1 MKKLLLLL
9 VFFTCCN
16 WTQAQL
22 QATLNVDSNPTPEL
36 SEWVNRNNLAI
47 LTVTNPTPGLLVEYR
62 IKVSL
67 LLDGDVKLMTDETVP
82 YMEAD
87 FGTETFL
94 ADELIPYNAVQ
105 FVDTGFRDQISRT
118 GMLPPGSYSFCV
130 ELLNREGRGLT
141 QPEQI
146 CRPMIITDYQMPELL
161 SPVDG
166 KVIDPLLIN
175 SLMFQWTPLVPVPD
189 AMTGITYLIAV
200 SEVQK
205 GQTPSQ
211 AFSVNYP
218 IIEEEVTIGTQF
230 IWPLDIPAP
239 DEDQQY
245 VWGIKPMT
253 REGNT
258 YRSQNNGFV
267 DYGVF
272 MIRGNNKSGDAD
284 DIVNTKDGRVQDGV
298 IFNCKI
304 NPIDLSDELFFIEN
318 GDITTV
324 DLHGISIIQNQFWM
338 QVTGAI
344 DPTKYQLVTSIDWG
358 CTHSMD
364 IVPFNTASKIHDYN
378 NSGDNS
384 ITSATSI
391 KINMELRPIAPGL
404 APCNI
409 EIIKL
414 LNDPSRGQD
423 DIIDYCNVPLPLL
436 KDHVVIRRH
445 DMPLVENHILF
456 DGLDQ
461 STTAFFTHNN
471 ITNTDDYIIDYMIID
486 HSDYQSLSG
495 GVSIDPYK
503 NTAENGALLPIPDS
517 YCVRMRV
524 RKKSNWEVLCL
535 FEFCLQMPEDLKN
548 EMEDELMIG
557 DFNSGNQKKE
567 PKLKC
572 NNKDPEDLKQYLTI
586 TNDSNPSNPFF
597 YTITDLMQLG
607 NAFQIQVLG
616 GIYPGTYRVEKTIK
630 WSTYNFDTKTSYNSS
645 SAVFDYSK
653 SLYAELKKDLPDQ
666 ICFQID
672 LIKIDGQEVVCTTN
686 LCIDNI
692 YPEDYE
698 PPKDDDTT
706 SNDDTTDD
714 DDQTDEEDIPIDS
727 CDCDPESV
735 DTSALHLVL
744 GKTDHLKN
752 LTIYGLDDLRNDF
765 IDCSQNGDLAVG
777 DTIATSV
784 LWHDGYSAHGEDNT
798 DSDFYIYNNGVYP
811 LEEQDDICV
820 YFLITKADGS
830 TCEQEFCIPVPEEF
844 KLENMPCECDED
856 TAEVEPVLTLL
867 RPDAVAEPREILF
880 GGIIAYRDYLLSCNS
895 DYSLATHSME
905 VTINW
910 DDEHN
915 AESID
920 NSGPFTH
927 TYDSDE
933 YQIPEE
939 LCVTF
944 SIAPLFPSSE
954 GEACDTMIC
963 LPVPEEWLELNTPA
977 VGDGDL
983 AAGDSLF
990 AGEHV
995 DGQGEFEIIVDTIT
1009 GDGPFSGTG
1018 VTHIPWLLAN
1028 VAVEFTDI
1036 TVDADANLVSGE
1048 ITVVVADTAP
1058 VYPYGCVGMGHD
1070 NAEDIQAWLTTDGA
1084 IVDYTPALPFLA
1096 PLEAPF
1102 GINFPSGDIIAV
1114 SSMVFKPTKSEFNL
1128 LVIKQFEPDVNP
1140 DQVLGFKACDTD
1152 FHLAAP
1158 VWPPERL
1165 ELLEDITL
1173 GNVNNKITFTFK
1185 APVPGTNPG
1194 CYIEWGSTGIT
1205 NYAVEL
1211 DVDFTRE
1218 WLIPVDEI
1226 DGTEKSTANLV
1237 GMGVAWDGL
1246 VLTGNLEESILS
1258 ATIPNPDDGTPTDTG
1273 AHDFIILADE
1283 IAMDMA
1289 DTLNTPGMTFPPIY
1303 TGETS
1308 NLFRGFYMDELT
1320 VKFSPNKM
1328 NTPGG
1333 DPIEVSIND
1342 MIIDNTGITL
1352 TAEAENLI
1360 AFGGAEVGD
1369 MVASIDRVYLE
1380 ILSSNFVEAGVEG
1393 RIAIPVNE
1401 GNGLDN
1407 SLAYTALFNNPLD
1420 PALNNNFQII
1430 LEPDQPIQNDLF
1442 GGGQFTLDE
1451 TSNLTGYFD
1460 KDKKTFTMDLNGDFA
1475 WEDATVGPVDQINM
1489 ELGFEGLGF
1498 DYDSSL
1504 ASNKLTFDQGTWA
1517 FASPQKKV
1525 ANFPVTIEEIDF
1537 IQMPTT
1543 GNQLMHGK
1551 LMFDV
1556 IFNLSDKIG
1565 GRSTL
1570 GIEGAISDTKL
1581 SGGKTFDPELI
1592 GAVVDEIH
1600 ISADM
1605 AAVKIDGSLF
1615 LRANDPTFGN
1625 GFLGTLDAEFKAGGI
1640 KVEALAEFGNTTYGH
1655 TGPYR
1660 YWRVEAA
1667 ATFPAPGIT
1676 FLPGMAF
1683 RGFGGGAF
1691 KNMIATPDG
1700 SDFTF
1705 TPEYDQ
1711 LGFRANAVL
1720 ATTPKEE
1727 TFNADVGLL
1736 AAFSGSGGMTNIAFT
1751 GDFYVGAKIV
1761 DRSKAKIDGAVG
1773 VSYNFPDKHFLL
1785 TAAVNIN
1792 APPITTPSPMNLIL
1806 DIDGKKNEWFFKF
1819 GVPDYPNTVNVSGVT
1834 LYEYLMFG
1842 NKIPNP
1848 GGFTS
1853 TFETNY
1859 YNAVGNYPYAG
1870 TTGAGGVGDD
1880 TAQGKGF
1887 ALGIG
1892 FMFDKGGEYEIT
1904 NFGSGEKK
1912 HVLNWDLSAG
1922 AELHLS
1928 YMQYVG
1934 SCGGYTPLGIN
1945 GYRAKGGLGMYG
1957 TASAGV
1963 TRYKK
1968 NGSTKWNINI
1978 ASIKAGAWITGEFP
1992 KPVYA
1997 AGAVEGEVGLFDDL
2011 ISFDFYQSF
2020 EYGTYCTNSVGS
2032 AGAPVTQGDAA
2043 AEQQNAL
2050 ITYVKASPIADF
2062 PLDQPIIAKF
2072 GLNPDEVFDVS
2083 EQQSNGTVEMRTFR
2097 LMTTVTLKIENESTN
2112 TWDPIA
2118 IKESQNNLGEYLY
2131 IQKPPMGSMA
2141 AGPAIMMSPAP
2152 SFGLLGVAPAA
2163 SMYVSSPA
2171 MGISGVTPAAAAAAG
2186 PSGVTS
2192 YPVTPSSDYDDL
2204 PPDPDPV
2211 VNNLEDNRRYKFTV
2225 IASLQEYN
2233 GTSWVF
2239 AFKNDGTPVTQT
2251 IVKTFSTG
2259 PLVMVSAGAAT
2270 F

>member
-1 MKKLLLLL
+1 MKKIVLFLAFITSFNF
-9 VFFTCCN
+9 VT
-16 WTQAQL
+16 AQL

-36 SEWVNRNNLAI
+36 NEWVNRNNLAI
-47 LTVTNPTPGLLVEYR
+47 LTVTNSSQTFMPEYR

-67 LLDGDVKLMTDETVP
+67 LLDGDMKLMTDESVP
-82 YMEAD
+82 YMVAD

-105 FVDTGFRDQISRT
+105 FIDPSFRDQIART
-118 GMLPPGSYSFCV
+118 GMLPPGTYSFCV
-130 ELLNREGRGLT
+130 ELLDREGRSLT

-166 KVIDPLLIN
+166 KIINPLLIN

-189 AMTGITYLIAV
+189 AMTGISYLIAV
-200 SEVQK
+200 SEVQP
-205 GQTPSQ
+205 GQTASQ

-218 IIEEEVTIGTQF
+218 IIEEEVVTGTQF
-230 IWPLDIPAP
+230 IWPLDLPAP

-258 YRSQNNGFV
+258 YRAQNNGFV
-267 DYGVF
+267 DYGSF
-272 MIRGNNKSGDAD
+272 MIRGNNKSGDVKGD
-284 DIVNTKDGRVQDGV
+284 GNDNFTSNKKDTTVPV
-298 IFNCKI
+298 IMNC
-304 NPIDLSDELFFIEN
+304 SS
-318 GDITTV
+318 DITTLSNDLFFMDTGNNNEF
-324 DLHGISIIQNQFWM
+324 DLHGLAVVTNQYWM
-338 QVTGAI
+338 QTVGGFQ
-344 DPTKYQLVTSIDWG
+344 PQNYQMESYIDWG
-358 CTHSMD
+358 ALPTDYFANNDQNRRFDYNPFINNSSYTLPDFIYVNLKLTSFKNGQICMVKIPVKLKDSTRKQDEVNNAKECDFPSQSEFENVVNFVNTSPDDPLKIELAD
-364 IVPFNTASKIHDYN
+364 IKAFTMMVKASIANGGDLTDVNTFLDIYFCGDDVPENNGDGMNITASHSYAFPCAAQADFSINEICFVYRTKTMLNGKLIECSKTYCIDLPQETIEAISNITAPGGDDVQNNDSEECACLNGSDVTIPELTLETSTNDAGDEHTFEITDGDAALQSIIDCMASQELFEGSENMDGHPEYN
-378 NSGDNS
+378 VQSGFFTGTVTYDWHAPMVISDPNS
-384 ITSATSI
+384 IHTYT
-391 KINMELRPIAPGL
+391 
-404 APCNI
+404 
-409 EIIKL
+409 
-414 LNDPSRGQD
+414 
-423 DIIDYCNVPLPLL
+423 
-436 KDHVVIRRH
+436 
-445 DMPLVENHILF
+445 
-456 DGLDQ
+456 
-461 STTAFFTHNN
+461 
-471 ITNTDDYIIDYMIID
+471 
-486 HSDYQSLSG
+486 
-495 GVSIDPYK
+495 
-503 NTAENGALLPIPDS
+503 
-517 YCVRMRV
+517 
-524 RKKSNWEVLCL
+524 
-535 FEFCLQMPEDLKN
+535 
-548 EMEDELMIG
+548 
-557 DFNSGNQKKE
+557 
-567 PKLKC
+567 
-572 NNKDPEDLKQYLTI
+572 
-586 TNDSNPSNPFF
+586 
-597 YTITDLMQLG
+597 TITDDNPLPEFINVTFTIVNS
-607 NAFQIQVLG
+607 NAG
-616 GIYPGTYRVEKTIK
+616 
-630 WSTYNFDTKTSYNSS
+630 
-645 SAVFDYSK
+645 
-653 SLYAELKKDLPDQ
+653 
-666 ICFQID
+666 
-672 LIKIDGQEVVCTTN
+672 
-686 LCIDNI
+686 
-692 YPEDYE
+692 
-698 PPKDDDTT
+698 
-706 SNDDTTDD
+706 
-714 DDQTDEEDIPIDS
+714 
-727 CDCDPESV
+727 
-735 DTSALHLVL
+735 
-744 GKTDHLKN
+744 
-752 LTIYGLDDLRNDF
+752 
-765 IDCSQNGDLAVG
+765 IDCSFTQNV
-777 DTIATSV
+777 
-784 LWHDGYSAHGEDNT
+784 
-798 DSDFYIYNNGVYP
+798 
-811 LEEQDDICV
+811 
-820 YFLITKADGS
+820 
-830 TCEQEFCIPVPEEF
+830 PVPQEILDE
-844 KLENMPCECDED
+844 LNGTDCECDED
-856 TAEVEPVLTLL
+856 TTEVAPELTLL
-867 RPDAVAEPREILF
+867 RPDAVEEPREILF
-880 GGIIAYRDYLLSCNS
+880 GGIIAYRDYLLNCNS
-895 DYSLATHSME
+895 DYSLATHSMDI
-905 VTINW
+905 TINW
-910 DDEHN
+910 GEEHS
-915 AESID
+915 AEPID

-927 TYDSDE
+927 AYDSDE
-933 YQIPEE
+933 HLIPEE

-944 SIAPLFPSSE
+944 SIAKLFPSSE

-963 LPVPEEWLELNTPA
+963 VPVPEEWLALNTPA
-977 VGDGDL
+977 EGDGDL
-983 AAGDSLF
+983 AIGDSLF

-995 DGQGEFEIIVDTIT
+995 SGQGEFEIIVETLT
-1009 GDGPFSGTG
+1009 GTGPFSGTG

-1036 TVDADANLVSGE
+1036 TVDDDANLVSGE
-1048 ITVVVADTAP
+1048 ITVVVSDDAP

-1070 NAEDIQAWLTTDGA
+1070 DADDIQAWLTTDGA
-1084 IVDYTPALPFLA
+1084 IVDYMPALPFVA

-1114 SSMVFKPTKSEFNL
+1114 SSMVFKPSKSEFNL

-1185 APVPGTNPG
+1185 APVPGTSPG
-1194 CYIEWGSTGIT
+1194 CYIEWGSSGIT

-1237 GMGVAWDGL
+1237 GAGVAWDGL

-1303 TGETS
+1303 TGETT

-1328 NTPGG
+1328 TTPGG
-1333 DPIEVSIND
+1333 PVEVSIND

-1352 TAEAENLI
+1352 TAEVENLI

-1442 GGGQFTLDE
+1442 GGGAFTLDE

-1504 ASNKLTFDQGTWA
+1504 ATNKLTFDKGTWA

-1565 GRSTL
+1565 GRSSL
-1570 GIEGAISDTKL
+1570 GIEGAIADTKL

-1592 GAVVDEIH
+1592 GVVIDS
-1600 ISADM
+1600 ISVTADM
-1605 AAVKIDGSLF
+1605 AAVKIDGAIGF
-1615 LRANDPTFGN
+1615 RTDDPVYGN
-1625 GFLGTLDAEFKAGGI
+1625 GFIGTLDAEFKAGGI
-1640 KVEALAEFGNTTYGH
+1640 KVGALAEFGNTTYGH

-1676 FLPGMAF
+1676 FLPGMSF

-1700 SDFTF
+1700 SDFIF

-1711 LGFRANAVL
+1711 IGFRANAVL

-1736 AAFSGSGGMTNIAFT
+1736 AAFSGSGGMTNIGFT

-1761 DRSKAKIDGAVG
+1761 DRSKAKIDGTVG
-1773 VSYNFPDKHFLL
+1773 VTYNHPNKRFTLVAD
-1785 TAAVNIN
+1785 VNIN
-1792 APPITTPSPMNLIL
+1792 APPITTPSPMGLIL

-1819 GVPDYPNTVNVSGVT
+1819 GVPDDPNTVKVSGIT

-1842 NKIPNP
+1842 NTIPNP

-1853 TFETNY
+1853 TFENNY

-1870 TTGAGGVGDD
+1870 TTGTGGVGDD

-1892 FMFDKGGEYEIT
+1892 FMFDKDGEYEVT
-1904 NFGSGEKK
+1904 DFNNGDPK
-1912 HVLNWDLSAG
+1912 HELYWDLSAG

-1928 YMQYVG
+1928 YIQYVG

-1957 TASAGV
+1957 TAMAGV
-1963 TRYKK
+1963 RRYK
-1968 NGSTKWNINI
+1968 NTNHSEIKWNINL

-2020 EYGTYCTNSVGS
+2020 EYGTYCTNPVGS

-2043 AEQQNAL
+2043 AEQANAL
-2050 ITYVKASPIADF
+2050 ITYVKASPSSEF
-2062 PLDQPIIAKF
+2062 PLTQPVIAKF
-2072 GLNPDEVFDVS
+2072 GLNPDEIFDVS
-2083 EQQSNGTVEMRTFR
+2083 EQQSNGTVEMRTFK
-2097 LMTTVTLKIENESTN
+2097 MVKTQTFKIENET
-2112 TWDPIA
+2112 TGAWETVA
-2118 IKESQNNLGEYLY
+2118 INQSQNNLGEFLY
-2131 IQKPPMGSMA
+2131 TKKPPMGAAM
-2141 AGPAIMMSPAP
+2141 AGPAVIAMPPAP
-2152 SFGLLGVAPAA
+2152 SFGSFAVAAPAA
-2163 SMYVSSPA
+2163 AYVSSPA
-2171 MGISGVTPAAAAAAG
+2171 LGISGAAVSGAAVAG
-2186 PSGVTS
+2186 PSGLTS
-2192 YPVTPSSDYDDL
+2192 YPVTPSDDYDDL

-2211 VNNLEDNRRYKFTV
+2211 INDLEDDRRYQFTV
-2225 IASLQEYN
+2225 TAVLKEYN
-2233 GTSWVF
+2233 GTGWTT
-2239 AFKNDGTPVTQT
+2239 ALKNDGTPVTQT
-2251 IVKTFSTG
+2251 ITKTFSTG
-2259 PLVMVSAGAAT
+2259 PMIAVSAGAAT

>member
-1 MKKLLLLL
+1 MKKIVLVL
-9 VFFTCCN
+9 VFMISCS
-16 WTQAQL
+16 WAHAQL

-36 SEWVNRNNLAI
+36 SEWTNRNNLAI
-47 LTVTNPTPGLLVEYR
+47 LTVTNPNPGVLIDYQ
-62 IKVSL
+62 IKVTL
-67 LLDGDVKLMTDETVP
+67 LLDNDVKLVTDNTVP
-82 YMEAD
+82 YMVAD

-118 GMLPPGSYSFCV
+118 GMLPPGSYSFCI
-130 ELLNREGRGLT
+130 ELIDREGRSLT

-161 SPVDG
+161 SPVGG

-189 AMTGITYLIAV
+189 MQTGISYLIAV
-200 SEVQK
+200 SEVQP

-218 IIEEEVTIGTQF
+218 IIEEEVTVGTQF
-230 IWPLDIPAP
+230 IWPLDLPAP

-258 YRSQNNGFV
+258 YRAQNNGFV

-272 MIRGNNKSGDAD
+272 MIRGNNKSGDGGNRGND
-284 DIVNTKDGRVQDGV
+284 KSGGVDCSMPNDLFTNHLSPSIVNDKLVINGLDIALDTYCGYLGLTSNCYETVTTDWSNIISHTSGISSWTETLSFYDIQNEEKPKCPKNICFTIEVEVLVDGVPTMCSHTFCLDLDKNLRNDMEDIADTFYQDGLDKKEKKEEDQEA
-298 IFNCKI
+298 FYQSHKNALDC
-304 NPIDLSDELFFIEN
+304 EN
-318 GDITTV
+318 GDEQALLDIFIYQAMYPDHPETVVILALDALRLTYLSQVTNGTYDFNEYAVTTV
-324 DLHGISIIQNQFWM
+324 FDWGDVSNYDTQPGNIADHNYVGMALAGGFTIPKEVCITIEVTDKTFQELTCSITICKDIPQEQLDLIKDLLEEAQENLENGSNDNDEECACLDNSSVSIPDLTMEYEVNGAGDEHTLTIPGSPAALQSIIDCMASQEQFDGDENM
-338 QVTGAI
+338 DGHPEYNYQSGFFTGTVTHQWHIPDA
-344 DPTKYQLVTSIDWG
+344 
-358 CTHSMD
+358 M
-364 IVPFNTASKIHDYN
+364 
-378 NSGDNS
+378 
-384 ITSATSI
+384 
-391 KINMELRPIAPGL
+391 
-404 APCNI
+404 
-409 EIIKL
+409 
-414 LNDPSRGQD
+414 NDPSNTHMFTELD
-423 DIIDYCNVPLPLL
+423 DDEEPLPEFVTVTFHIVNPNA
-436 KDHVVIRRH
+436 DIDCYFTQDVPVPH
-445 DMPLVENHILF
+445 DAYNAI
-456 DGLDQ
+456 
-461 STTAFFTHNN
+461 
-471 ITNTDDYIIDYMIID
+471 
-486 HSDYQSLSG
+486 
-495 GVSIDPYK
+495 
-503 NTAENGALLPIPDS
+503 NGTEE
-517 YCVRMRV
+517 C
-524 RKKSNWEVLCL
+524 EC
-535 FEFCLQMPEDLKN
+535 
-548 EMEDELMIG
+548 
-557 DFNSGNQKKE
+557 
-567 PKLKC
+567 
-572 NNKDPEDLKQYLTI
+572 
-586 TNDSNPSNPFF
+586 
-597 YTITDLMQLG
+597 
-607 NAFQIQVLG
+607 
-616 GIYPGTYRVEKTIK
+616 
-630 WSTYNFDTKTSYNSS
+630 
-645 SAVFDYSK
+645 
-653 SLYAELKKDLPDQ
+653 
-666 ICFQID
+666 
-672 LIKIDGQEVVCTTN
+672 
-686 LCIDNI
+686 
-692 YPEDYE
+692 
-698 PPKDDDTT
+698 DDDTAL
-706 SNDDTTDD
+706 
-714 DDQTDEEDIPIDS
+714 DE
-727 CDCDPESV
+727 PE
-735 DTSALHLVL
+735 
-744 GKTDHLKN
+744 
-752 LTIYGLDDLRNDF
+752 
-765 IDCSQNGDLAVG
+765 
-777 DTIATSV
+777 
-784 LWHDGYSAHGEDNT
+784 
-798 DSDFYIYNNGVYP
+798 
-811 LEEQDDICV
+811 
-820 YFLITKADGS
+820 
-830 TCEQEFCIPVPEEF
+830 
-844 KLENMPCECDED
+844 
-856 TAEVEPVLTLL
+856 LTLL
-867 RPDAVAEPREILF
+867 RPDAVEEPREILF
-880 GGIIAYRDYLLSCNS
+880 GGIIAYRDYLLNCNS
-895 DYSLATHSME
+895 NYSLATHSMD

-910 DDEHN
+910 DEEHDE
-915 AESID
+915 ESIV

-927 TYDSDE
+927 TYDADE
-933 YQIPEE
+933 HQIPEE

-944 SIAPLFPSSE
+944 SITPLFPSSD
-954 GEACDTMIC
+954 GQACVTTIC

-983 AAGDSLF
+983 AAGDTLF

-1058 VYPYGCVGMGHD
+1058 AYPYGCVGMGHD
-1070 NAEDIQAWLTTDGA
+1070 NAEDIQAWLTTDGE

-1128 LVIKQFEPDVNP
+1128 LVIKQFQPDVNP

-1152 FHLAAP
+1152 FHPAAP

-1185 APVPGTNPG
+1185 APVPGTSPG

-1237 GMGVAWDGL
+1237 GAGVAWDGL

-1303 TGETS
+1303 TGETT

-1342 MIIDNTGITL
+1342 MIIDDTGITL
-1352 TAEAENLI
+1352 TAEVENLI
-1360 AFGGAEVGD
+1360 AFGGAEVAD

-1420 PALNNNFQII
+1420 PALNNNFQLI

-1442 GGGQFTLDE
+1442 GGGEFTLDE

-1489 ELGFEGLGF
+1489 SLGFEGLGF

-1504 ASNKLTFDQGTWA
+1504 ATNKLTFDQGIWA

-1570 GIEGAISDTKL
+1570 GIEGAIADTKL

-1592 GAVVDEIH
+1592 GAVVDSIS

-1605 AAVKIDGSLF
+1605 AAVKINGAIGFRD
-1615 LRANDPTFGN
+1615 NDPIYGN
-1625 GFLGTLDAEFKAGGI
+1625 GFIGTLDAEFKAGGI
-1640 KVEALAEFGNTTYGH
+1640 KVGALAEFGNTTYGH

-1691 KNMIATPDG
+1691 RNMIATPDG

-1761 DRSKAKIDGAVG
+1761 DRTKAKIDGAVG

-1785 TAAVNIN
+1785 TADVNIN

-1819 GVPDYPNTVNVSGVT
+1819 GVPDYPNTVKVSGVT

-1848 GGFTS
+1848 GGFTT
-1853 TFETNY
+1853 TFENNY

-1870 TTGAGGVGDD
+1870 TTGTGGVGDN

-1892 FMFDKGGEYEIT
+1892 FMFDKDGEYEIT

-1912 HVLNWDLSAG
+1912 HVLDWDLSAG

-1968 NGSTKWNINI
+1968 NGSTKWHINL

-2020 EYGTYCTNSVGS
+2020 EYGTYCTNPVGS

-2043 AEQQNAL
+2043 AEQANAL
-2050 ITYVKASPIADF
+2050 ITYVKASPSAEF
-2062 PLDQPIIAKF
+2062 PLTQPVIAKF

-2083 EQQSNGTVEMRTFR
+2083 EQQSNGTVEMRTFK
-2097 LMTTVTLKIENESTN
+2097 MVKTQSFKIENET
-2112 TWDPIA
+2112 TGAWETVA
-2118 IKESQNNLGEYLY
+2118 IDQSQNNLGEYLY
-2131 IQKPPMGSMA
+2131 TKKPPMGSAMA
-2141 AGPAIMMSPAP
+2141 APAVLSMSPAP
-2152 SFGLLGVAPAA
+2152 SFGSFGVAAPAA
-2163 SMYVSSPA
+2163 AYVSSPA
-2171 MGISGVTPAAAAAAG
+2171 MGISGAASALSGAAVAG
-2186 PSGVTS
+2186 PSGLTS
-2192 YPVTPSSDYDDL
+2192 YPVTPSDDYDDL

-2211 VNNLEDNRRYKFTV
+2211 INDLEDNRRYQFTV
-2225 IASLQEYN
+2225 TAVLKEYN
-2233 GTSWVF
+2233 GTGWTT
-2239 AFKNDGTPVTQT
+2239 ALKNDGTPVTQT
-2251 IVKTFSTG
+2251 ITKTFSTG
-2259 PLVMVSAGAAT
+2259 PMTAVSAGAAT